1 MNRYKFLAGIML
13 TVLSLTGCDAAPA
26 TSRSAAIVATAT
38 ATPIPPTI
46 TPVDASP
53 VTSDVPSQ
61 TLIADETAQSPIYE
75 PLELD
80 DWEVSTP
87 VSEGL
92 DPESVSRLYRKA
104 EGLPNLYSLLIIK
117 NGYLVAEQYF
127 NGQNVRM
134 ANPTAS
140 VTKSYVSALIGIAL
154 REKVLSDVD
163 QKMMEFFPEFAGQ
176 YSDPR
181 KDQITLRH
189 MLQMRSGYP
198 WEEFSP
204 YLDTLFSSSNW
215 LPFIVDFP
223 LSSDPGTEFGYSN
236 LTAHVLGVILARAS
250 GSSLL
255 SFGRTHLFEPLGVK
269 VGYWPTDASGY
280 YYGSGD
286 ISFTPRDMAKFGL
299 LYLNGGDYKGAQL
312 IPVSWVAESL
322 RPYSHN
328 IYSNRLGTYLRQ
340 IEYGY
345 LWWSA
350 KAGHYEFDFAW
361 GHGGN
366 LIILVHDLDMVI
378 VATADHLAG
387 QFGDAAWQKERAVI
401 DLVGGFIA
409 AIPSR

>member
-1 MNRYKFLAGIML
+1 MNRFKFLVGVIL
-13 TVLSLTGCDAAPA
+13 VVLSLTGCDAAAA
-26 TSRSAAIVATAT
+26 TSTSAAIVATAT
-38 ATPIPPTI
+38 ATPVPPTT
-46 TPVDASP
+46 TPVDESP
-53 VTSDVPSQ
+53 AVSHEPSQ
-61 TLIADETAQSPIYE
+61 TIVAGEAVESPIYA

-87 VSEGL
+87 AVEGL
-92 DPESVSRLYRKA
+92 DPESISKLYRKA
-104 EGLPNLYSLLIIK
+104 EQLPNLYSLLIIK
-117 NGYLVAEQYF
+117 NGYLVTEKYF
-127 NGQNVRM
+127 SGQDVDT
-134 ANPTAS
+134 AKPTAS

-154 REKVLSDVD
+154 RENVLSDID
-163 QKMMEFFPEFAGQ
+163 QKMIEFFPEFAGR

-198 WEEFSP
+198 WEERSP

-236 LTAHVLGVILARAS
+236 LTAHVLGIILARS
-250 GSSLL
+250 SNSSLL

-269 VGYWPTDASGY
+269 VGHWPTDASGY
-280 YYGSGD
+280 CYGSGD

-299 LYLNGGDYKGAQL
+299 LYLNGGNYKGTQL
-312 IPVSWVAESL
+312 IPASWVADSL
-322 RPYSHN
+322 RSYSQD
-328 IYSNRLGTYLRQ
+328 IYGNRLGTYLRQ

-378 VATADHLAG
+378 VTTADHLPG
-387 QFGDAAWQKERAVI
+387 QFGDAAWRKERAVI

-409 AIPSR
+409 AIPSQ